1 MSSRTLAIGLD
12 GMPKSLLDQLTAQGV
27 MPNLAALTADGG
39 CSELRAPVPE
49 ISSTS
54 WATFLTGVN
63 PGRHGIYG
71 FVDLVPGSY
80 QTYFPR
86 AEDLRAPPLWT
97 HAGRHGRTTLCLNVP
112 GTYPAP
118 RIRGTLVSGF
128 VAPVLEKAVHP
139 SWLAEPLR
147 RMGYELDVE
156 VGDVA
161 ADPRA
166 FVARVRRSLT
176 ARTRVFRHLL
186 TAEPWDLAVAVFT
199 ETDRLQH
206 FLWRAVATT
215 GDPLHG
221 PVMDFYR
228 AVDEAVAEV
237 LDAAGSGVQPLIVS
251 DHGFGPAHCQF
262 YVNAWLREHGWLAP
276 LDSTPTLTGLDGSSL
291 AFALDP
297 ARIYLHRAARFERG
311 QLSDEA
317 AAELSVR
324 LATELRALRW
334 SGRSVGP
341 DVDGAPLFDE
351 VWPRA
356 EIYHGPLIEQA
367 PDLVAV
373 PSRGVQARGTW
384 LAREVTAPDVLTGT
398 HTRTD
403 AVLCVP
409 WGTPV
414 GSAEMVDVAPTLLA
428 SIGVHPTGLDGADVA
443 GRAAATAMSAP

>member
-1 MSSRTLAIGLD
+1 MSGRTLAIGLD
-12 GMPKSLLDQLTAQGV
+12 GMPKSLLDQLTAQGI
-27 MPNLAALTADGG
+27 MPNVAALTADDR
-39 CSELRAPVPE
+39 CAELRAPVPE

-63 PGRHGIYG
+63 PARHGIFG
-71 FVDLVPGSY
+71 FVDLRPGSY
-80 QTYFPR
+80 QTYFPNV
-86 AEDLRAPPLWT
+86 EDLRAPPLW
-97 HAGRHGRTTLCLNVP
+97 AYAEWQGRTTLCLNVP

-128 VAPVLEKAVHP
+128 VAPVPEKAVHP
-139 SWLAEPLR
+139 SWLAKPLR

-166 FVARVRRSLT
+166 FVARVRRSLA

-186 TAEPWDLAVAVFT
+186 TAQPWDLGIAVFT

-206 FLWRAVATT
+206 FLWRAVETPA
-215 GDPLHG
+215 DPLHG
-221 PVMDFYR
+221 LVLDFYR
-228 AVDEAVAEV
+228 AVDEAVGEI

-262 YVNAWLREHGWLAP
+262 YVNAWLREQGWLAS
-276 LDSTPTLTGLDGSSL
+276 LDETPTLTGLDGSSL

-297 ARIYLHRAARFERG
+297 ARIYLHRASRFERG

-317 AAELSVR
+317 AAELSAR
-324 LATELRALRW
+324 LAMQLRALRW
-334 SGRSVGP
+334 SGRKVGP
-341 DVDGAPLFDE
+341 DVDGPTVFDE
-351 VWPRA
+351 VWPRE

-384 LAREVTAPDVLTGT
+384 LARELTAPDVLTGT
-398 HTRTD
+398 HTRAD

-414 GSAEMVDVAPTLLA
+414 GSAEMTDVAPTLLA
-428 SIGVHPTGLDGADVA
+428 SVGVDTTGLDGADVA
-443 GRAAATAMSAP
+443 RHTAAASMSAP